1 MLMFFSGLVF
11 ILIVLFFAM
20 RADDIFITEF
30 ELKRR
35 IEKGDKRAQNLLLKK
50 QLTPS
55 YNFVIKAIVAI
66 LSIIFVLMI
75 SEITGPLKAFF
86 IAVGLIIVAALIAR
100 SKLISKISKEVFN
113 YIKPYLLAVYQRLG
127 EKAKRR
133 IIRENKQR
141 RHPVFYSKEELLQ
154 ILDTNSH
161 KALSDSEIAWLSLVL
176 RVSGSTVSDIMTTR
190 DSLRIIHQTE
200 LLGPLTID
208 EMHKTGQEKFIITQ
222 KDENEVVGVI
232 SLERVVSLDNKTSQ
246 IAKNI
251 MEREFMTLDA
261 NQNGLE
267 AFGEMIQSRNDF
279 AIVKAGAELV
289 GVINLADFIE

>member
-1 MLMFFSGLVF
+1 MFFSGLVF

>member
-1 MLMFFSGLVF
+1 M
-11 ILIVLFFAM
+11 IVLFFAM

-251 MEREFMTLDA
+251 MELEFMTLDA

>member
-1 MLMFFSGLVF
+1 MFFSGLVF

-251 MEREFMTLDA
+251 MELEFMTLDA

>member
-1 MLMFFSGLVF
+1 MFFSGLVF

-20 RADDIFITEF
+20 RADDVFITEF

-154 ILDTNSH
+154 ILGTNSH

>member
-1 MLMFFSGLVF
+1 M
-11 ILIVLFFAM
+11 IVLFFAM

>member
-1 MLMFFSGLVF
+1 M
-11 ILIVLFFAM
+11 IVLFFAM
-20 RADDIFITEF
+20 RADDVFITEF

-86 IAVGLIIVAALIAR
+86 IAVGLIIVAALITR